1 MGINP
6 SANSK
11 KGNYS
16 CKTVEN
22 PMEFLC
28 NLATTFLLSFLT
40 LYDIRLR
47 NMTQKHPVQI
57 EERFSMDINKVAIGK
72 NPPHEVNVIIEVP
85 MGADP
90 VKYEFD
96 KESGAIVVDRM
107 LHTAMYYPCNYGFV
121 PHTLSADGDPA
132 DVLVLSEERLIPGCV
147 ICVRPLGVLIME
159 DEAGRDEKILAVP
172 TSKISPLY
180 NKVQSIDDLPQ
191 IKLDQIAHFFTHYK
205 DLEKNKWVKVIG
217 WEGVDSALKV
227 LEEAIDNG
235 KAAKK

>member
-1 MGINP
+1 
-6 SANSK
+6 
-11 KGNYS
+11 
-16 CKTVEN
+16 
-22 PMEFLC
+22 
-28 NLATTFLLSFLT
+28 
-40 LYDIRLR
+40 
-47 NMTQKHPVQI
+47 
-57 EERFSMDINKVAIGK
+57 MDINKVAIGK
-72 NPPHEVNVIIEVP
+72 NPPHELNVIIEVP

-132 DVLVLSEERLIPGCV
+132 DVLVLSEERLMPGCV
-147 ICVRPLGVLIME
+147 ISVRPLGVLIME

-180 NKVQSIDDLPQ
+180 NKVQGIDDLPQ

-217 WEGVDSALKV
+217 WEGVESALKV
-227 LEEAIDNG
+227 LQEAIDNG